1 MLANSRYNYI
11 ALAGIAFACHILQ
24 KESLHLRM
32 SCDKLPI
39 IYIYLSIY
47 NIYTIHTKL
56 MLGSTHCQSQH
67 HSALAVD
74 GTARLRLHSCLMG
87 GWCKSQTTGSPIL
100 KLCSLV
106 KYELT
111 LRAWW
116 ARERQEVHLIADGRA
131 GMPYEEKWPPGI
143 GWGGGGGGGTLSMAM
158 FSQAVYK
165 LPGVRGLVL
174 GD

>member
-11 ALAGIAFACHILQ
+11 ALAGIPFACHILQ

-67 HSALAVD
+67 LSALAVD
-74 GTARLRLHSCLMG
+74 GTARLRLHSCL
-87 GWCKSQTTGSPIL
+87 
-100 KLCSLV
+100 V
-106 KYELT
+106 
-111 LRAWW
+111 
-116 ARERQEVHLIADGRA
+116 DG
-131 GMPYEEKWPPGI
+131 
-143 GWGGGGGGGTLSMAM
+143 
-158 FSQAVYK
+158 
-165 LPGVRGLVL
+165 
-174 GD
+174 